1 MLIYAGMLLLVMA
14 VSLDGLGVGITY
26 GMRKIKVPF
35 VAIFIIMFC
44 SGCIVYTSMT
54 IGEVISNLLST
65 KITSMLGGSIL
76 IFLGVFSF
84 INIFRSKNDSTHSQ
98 EMGDPSKLENLKTV
112 MSTPDNADLDK
123 SGVISSGEAVLLGLA
138 LALDAFGAGIG
149 AAMLGYPPFTTAI
162 LTAVMSGLFL
172 KCGIQLGS
180 FLSNNPRLRRLS
192 FLPPAILIS
201 IGIFNLIG

>member
-35 VAIFIIMFC
+35 IAILIIMIC

-54 IGEVISNLLST
+54 IGELLSNILST

-76 IFLGVFSF
+76 IFLGIFSL
-84 INIFRSKNDSTHSQ
+84 INIFRSKNDSKHS
-98 EMGDPSKLENLKTV
+98 EELHDPSKLENLKTV

-123 SGVISSGEAVLLGLA
+123 SGVISVGEAFLLGLA

-180 FLSNNPRLRRLS
+180 FLSKNQKLRRLS

-201 IGIFNLIG
+201 IGVLNLFG